1 MLFPT
6 SNPSTQLDC
15 PSISPPA
22 HESRSK
28 WVHESTSPSYGAPA
42 WPSCC
47 WLNLHWNARLEVI
60 RKFDFN
66 LFSFRIRWR
75 DSIRLSFPR
84 TCVGVECGCLSL
96 FTRPVCITNW
106 VTRRH
111 RLEWQ
116 AIIISIPISIPIPI
130 SISNPGDR
138 RAEVWHIAPFAR
150 PAVSTFPQFPR
161 KATRLSIDL
170 FVPRVLVNFCLILC
184 AFNSFNQIIAHV
196 LNVNIFVRFH

>member
-130 SISNPGDR
+130 PSSASATQEIEELRSGILLHL
-138 RAEVWHIAPFAR
+138 RALLSPHFPNFPER
-150 PAVSTFPQFPR
+150 QPASLST
-161 KATRLSIDL
+161 
-170 FVPRVLVNFCLILC
+170 C
-184 AFNSFNQIIAHV
+184 SFHGCW
-196 LNVNIFVRFH
+196 